1 MNKIQPSAGNFC
13 KKVFYRNIA
22 SAIGIVCVDY
32 FSFSGIFI
40 DMFVIFSR
48 IMLTKVFL
56 SYMFKHIGMSVLH
69 KIKKAPTKFQTAI
82 FILHCQYNQNL
93 NLLVLP
99 F

>member
-1 MNKIQPSAGNFC
+1 MNEIQPSAGNFC
-13 KKVFYRNIA
+13 KNVFYRNIV

-40 DMFVIFSR
+40 DTVVIFST
-48 IMLTKVFL
+48 IMLIKVFL
-56 SYMFKHIGMSVLH
+56 SMFKHIGMSVLH
-69 KIKKAPTKFQTAI
+69 KIKKAPIKFQMAL

-99 F
+99 L